1 MRNKLVSLIKST
13 LKPLILF
20 GLVFTLVFSQ
30 AHSALAARGGGRIG
44 GGGFG
49 APRTFVRPGPSTRAP
64 GGGFYPGGGIGFPFL
79 LPFFGFGGFGGLFS
93 ILIFFAIAN
102 FLVRSFSNA
111 QQSGYG
117 YSTASPEVSVA
128 RLQVGLLADA
138 RNLQADLNRIAESAD
153 TGSNEGLTQVLQEAT
168 LSLLRHP
175 EYWVYASSDS
185 RQARLES
192 AETEFNRLTLIE
204 RSKFS
209 EESITNVNNQLRRA
223 SEQAR
228 LTGSDSALAEAPG
241 EYIIATL
248 LVATQGKLKLP
259 AVSSQQDLRR
269 ALSQI
274 GSISSEDLLA
284 IEVLWTPQAEGE
296 TLSSDE
302 VVAEYPNLTRL

>member
-1 MRNKLVSLIKST
+1 
-13 LKPLILF
+13 
-20 GLVFTLVFSQ
+20 
-30 AHSALAARGGGRIG
+30 
-44 GGGFG
+44 
-49 APRTFVRPGPSTRAP
+49 
-64 GGGFYPGGGIGFPFL
+64 
-79 LPFFGFGGFGGLFS
+79 
-93 ILIFFAIAN
+93 
-102 FLVRSFSNA
+102 
-111 QQSGYG
+111 
-117 YSTASPEVSVA
+117 
-128 RLQVGLLADA
+128 
-138 RNLQADLNRIAESAD
+138 
-153 TGSNEGLTQVLQEAT
+153 
-168 LSLLRHP
+168 
-175 EYWVYASSDS
+175 VYASSDS
-185 RQARLES
+185 RQTRLES

-223 SEQAR
+223 SDRAR

-302 VVAEYPNLTRL
+302 VIAEYPALTRL